1 MLISLLERWG
11 FTMRYTRNPAIA
23 DVATTAKNS
32 NAKMAINIFVYQR
45 EGNRNSSRMDMRDLR
60 HWAGAQRRIH
70 LLTEII
76 VIVARDSRRP
86 FHNCFACVACSSS
99 YCALFRTSGFRPRV
113 IESAIIK
120 LRPALPSMNILDLR
134 QTSVRQLEP
143 LLEEEA
149 RHWHDELHWDYR
161 GALDLIKRFL
171 EAHALCGCVAFEN
184 GSAAGYSFY
193 VLEEQKGLIGG
204 LYVSPRFPQAD
215 IGRRLL
221 EEMLFSMRALPQ
233 LSRIEAQL
241 MPFGGPVDNP
251 LREQGFQL
259 YTRQFMLLDL
269 QNDAEPRAGASAG
282 MRLDRWN
289 DRFFEPCA
297 KLIYLSYA
305 NHVDGEINDQYR
317 SRAGAL
323 RFLKNI
329 ILLPGCGQFVP
340 SASFVLRQPGSDD
353 LIAAVLTSEV
363 SPGVGHT
370 TQICVLPGYQGHGL
384 GRMLMQTSA
393 EALRAM
399 KFREL
404 TLTVTSQNRSAVQLY
419 EKLHFTTIRSFTAG
433 VWPR

>member
-1 MLISLLERWG
+1 VQAVKRESRSNLL
-11 FTMRYTRNPAIA
+11 
-23 DVATTAKNS
+23 S
-32 NAKMAINIFVYQR
+32 
-45 EGNRNSSRMDMRDLR
+45 
-60 HWAGAQRRIH
+60 
-70 LLTEII
+70 
-76 VIVARDSRRP
+76 
-86 FHNCFACVACSSS
+86 
-99 YCALFRTSGFRPRV
+99 
-113 IESAIIK
+113 SAIMF
-120 LRPALPSMNILDLR
+120 LRGGGRAVFHPSMNIVDLR

-184 GSAAGYSFY
+184 GTAAGYSFY

-204 LYVSPRFPQAD
+204 LYVSSRYPQAA

-221 EEMLFSMRALPQ
+221 EEMLFSMRAIPQ

-241 MPFGGPVDNP
+241 MPFGGPVDAP
-251 LREQGFQL
+251 LVEQGFRL
-259 YTRQFMLLDL
+259 YTRQFMLFDL
-269 QNDAEPRAGASAG
+269 HKMPVSRPGNATGL
-282 MRLDRWN
+282 RLDRWN
-289 DRFFEPCA
+289 DRFFEPCS
-297 KLIYLSYA
+297 KLIYLCYA
-305 NHVDGEINDQYR
+305 SHVDGEINDQYR
-317 SRAGAL
+317 SRSGAL
-323 RFLKNI
+323 KFLKNI
-329 ILLPGCGQFVP
+329 ILLPGCGQFV
-340 SASFVLRQPGSDD
+340 SGASFVLRQPGSDD

-393 EALRAM
+393 EALRST

-404 TLTVTSQNRSAVQLY
+404 TLTVTSENRSAVRLY
-419 EKLHFTTIRSFTAG
+419 ENLGFTTIRTFTAG

>member
-1 MLISLLERWG
+1 
-11 FTMRYTRNPAIA
+11 
-23 DVATTAKNS
+23 
-32 NAKMAINIFVYQR
+32 
-45 EGNRNSSRMDMRDLR
+45 
-60 HWAGAQRRIH
+60 
-70 LLTEII
+70 
-76 VIVARDSRRP
+76 
-86 FHNCFACVACSSS
+86 
-99 YCALFRTSGFRPRV
+99 
-113 IESAIIK
+113 
-120 LRPALPSMNILDLR
+120 MNILDLR

-193 VLEEQKGLIGG
+193 VLEDQKGLIGG
-204 LYVSPRFPQAD
+204 LYVSPRFAQAE

-221 EEMLFSMRALPQ
+221 EEMLFSMRALPH

-251 LREQGFQL
+251 LRDQGFKL

-269 QNDAEPRAGASAG
+269 QKNNIEPQTGASAG
-282 MRLDRWN
+282 MRIDRWN

-340 SASFVLRQPGSDD
+340 AASLVLRQPGSDE

-384 GRMLMQTSA
+384 GRMLMQASA
-393 EALRAM
+393 ETLRAL

-404 TLTVTSQNRSAVQLY
+404 TLTVTSANRSAVQLY
-419 EKLHFTTIRSFTAG
+419 EKLNFTTIRSFTAG